1 MSRTAPLTSF
11 SPSYFVFLVLFP
23 SVTLGRFAHSC
34 LLIDGLISRFLETSI
49 RFLTLLSRSMTFY
62 GLLLLSGSFRLVCI

>member
-11 SPSYFVFLVLFP
+11 PLSYFVFLVLFS
-23 SVTLGRFAHSC
+23 SVTPGRFAHSY

-49 RFLTLLSRSMTFY
+49 RFLTLLSRSMTSY
-62 GLLLLSGSFRLVCI
+62 GFLLLSGSFHSVCI